1 MEGIRGPLNTPS
13 APLINNKETGIRESG
28 FADSLKSFYQS
39 VNAESKEADK
49 KVAAFAT
56 GKPIGIH
63 DVVIATEKAGLSL
76 RFLLQIRNK
85 LLEGY
90 QEIMRMQF

>member
-1 MEGIRGPLNTPS
+1 MEGIRGPLNTPPVPS
-13 APLINNKETGIRESG
+13 INNKTGIKAAG
-28 FADSLKSFYQS
+28 FAASLKSFYHS
-39 VNAESKEADK
+39 VNTEIQAADK
-49 KVAAFAT
+49 KVEAFAA

>member
-1 MEGIRGPLNTPS
+1 MDGIQPTLKAVTGPS
-13 APLINNKETGIRESG
+13 VSKRDSQAKDSR
-28 FADSLKSFYQS
+28 FADTLKSFYQK
-39 VNAESKEADK
+39 VNSEINAADK
-49 KVAAFAT
+49 KAQSFAA
-56 GKPIGIH
+56 GQPMDIH
-63 DVVIATEKAGLSL
+63 EVVIATEKADLSL

>member
-1 MEGIRGPLNTPS
+1 MEGIRGPLDTPLTPS
-13 APLINNKETGIRESG
+13 INNKETGVRDSG
-28 FADSLKSFYQS
+28 FAASLKSFYQS
-39 VNAESKEADK
+39 VNTEIKEADK
-49 KVAAFAT
+49 KVEAFAT